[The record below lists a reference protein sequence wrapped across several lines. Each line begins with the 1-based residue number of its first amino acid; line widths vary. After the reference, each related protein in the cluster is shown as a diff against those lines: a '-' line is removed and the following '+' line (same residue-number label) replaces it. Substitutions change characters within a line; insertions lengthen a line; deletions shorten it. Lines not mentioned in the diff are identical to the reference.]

1 MKKYQHLIFPNPVS
15 TENTTAM
22 HKNTIDAY
30 GAEGWELVAV
40 VGPSAIDGYDSALTY
55 FFRRPLEQEG

>member
-40 VGPSAIDGYDSALTY
+40 VGPSAIDG
-55 FFRRPLEQEG
+55 